1 MQVILIKEVESLGQA
16 GQTVTVKNGYARNY
30 LIPQGLAMIASKSN
44 LTLIENQL
52 KAVELKEAKSREN
65 LESLANEL
73 NKIKLSFSLKAGEDE
88 KLFGS
93 VTSQM
98 ISDSCNELGFTVNK
112 KEIHI
117 EEPIKTLGN
126 HKVTVKLNS
135 EIEAKIKIKVKALDE

>member
-16 GQTVTVKNGYARNY
+16 GQTVKVKNGYARNY

-52 KAVELKEAKSREN
+52 KTVELKEAKSREN

-73 NKIKLSFSLKAGEDE
+73 NKIKLNFSLKAGEDE

-112 KEIHI
+112 KEIYI
-117 EEPIKTLGN
+117 EEPIKTLGT

>member
-52 KAVELKEAKSREN
+52 KTVELKEAKSRKN

>member
-52 KAVELKEAKSREN
+52 KAVELKEAKSRKN

>member
-1 MQVILIKEVESLGQA
+1 MSI
-16 GQTVTVKNGYARNY
+16 GQTVKVKNGYARNY

-52 KAVELKEAKSREN
+52 KTVELKEAKSREN

-73 NKIKLSFSLKAGEDE
+73 NKIKLNFSLKAGEDE

-117 EEPIKTLGN
+117 EEPIKTLGT

>member
-16 GQTVTVKNGYARNY
+16 GQTVKVKNGCARNY

-52 KAVELKEAKSREN
+52 KTVELKEAKSREN

-73 NKIKLSFSLKAGEDE
+73 NKIKLNFSLKAGEDE

-112 KEIHI
+112 KEIYI
-117 EEPIKTLGN
+117 EEPIKTLGT

>member
-112 KEIHI
+112 KEINI

>member
-16 GQTVTVKNGYARNY
+16 GQTVKVKNGYARNY

-52 KAVELKEAKSREN
+52 KTVELKEAKSREN

-73 NKIKLSFSLKAGEDE
+73 NKIKLNFSLKAGEDE

-117 EEPIKTLGN
+117 EEPIKTLGT